1 MQTILNFAFCLII
14 SITSISLSIHILK
27 KGRFDPAS
35 GFVLGFCYF
44 IGAPITQL
52 LLLGQIN
59 DAQIGLPALT
69 ISSKTYLFAYLFLG
83 CLATVAIYYFPY
95 HKKKL
100 ASRFL
105 AVTDKNL
112 TSYYKF
118 ILLIYVILATFTF
131 ISSGKAAGG
140 HWMENNHELY
150 SSSTAAVISGNFYNV
165 LRVII
170 PGILLYC
177 HSKSIVSKKNAT
189 IILIIF
195 SALELVISS
204 NRIILLFSLIALA
217 GIYRVQMKR
226 FILIAALMAPLL
238 LEFNA
243 LFPMIRGLMWSEGAS
258 LEQTKYAIETGYSTE
273 DTSESKIGK
282 TFNSA
287 FESSNI
293 LVMRYALEKYQRSEN
308 YLLGETI
315 YIKSLTFFLPKTLWE
330 NKPSS
335 FNARMGYDISGS
347 NVLSLNSTLL
357 GEAFGNF
364 SWFGAFVYLFNAI
377 VFCSILLLPKGR
389 ILTYAGFFVAF
400 ASWRFEFSFLA
411 ISIFS
416 IACITVAFNAYQS
429 LAKRL
434 IIRKKKQTINFISK
448 RKKANQQSQTPVSN
462 PALHD

>member
-1 MQTILNFAFCLII
+1 MQVILNLIFCLII
-14 SITSISLSIHILK
+14 SSISIALAINILR

-52 LLLGQIN
+52 LILGEIN

-69 ISSKTYLFAYLFLG
+69 LSSNTYLFSYLFLG
-83 CLATVAIYYFPY
+83 CLATVGIYFFPL

-100 ASRFL
+100 SSKFFS
-105 AVTDKNL
+105 VTDNKLDN
-112 TSYYKF
+112 YYKF
-118 ILLIYVILATFTF
+118 ILFSYVCLASFTF

-150 SSSTAAVISGNFYNV
+150 ASSTAAVISGNFYNV
-165 LRVII
+165 LRVIT
-170 PGILLYC
+170 PGIILY
-177 HSKSIVSKKNAT
+177 SYSRSVISKKSAT
-189 IILIIF
+189 IILLMF
-195 SALELVISS
+195 SGLELIISS
-204 NRIILLFSLIALA
+204 NRIILLFSMIALA

-226 FILIAALMAPLL
+226 FILISVILAPLV

-258 LEQTKYAIETGYSTE
+258 IEQTKYAIETGYSS
-273 DTSESKIGK
+273 DDNSESKIGK

-293 LVMRYALEKYQRSEN
+293 LVMRYALDKYQRSED

-330 NKPSS
+330 NKPIS

-347 NVLSLNSTLL
+347 SVLSLNSTLL

-377 VFCSILLLPKGR
+377 VFCSLILLLKGKA
-389 ILTYAGFFVAF
+389 ISYAGFFIAF
-400 ASWRFEFSFLA
+400 AAWRFEFPFLA

-416 IACITVAFNAYQS
+416 IACLTILFNILYS
-429 LAKRL
+429 LKTRL
-434 IIRKKKQTINFISK
+434 FKIKKKYSLPIN
-448 RKKANQQSQTPVSN
+448 TPPTSSI
-462 PALHD
+462 

>member
-1 MQTILNFAFCLII
+1 
-14 SITSISLSIHILK
+14 
-27 KGRFDPAS
+27 
-35 GFVLGFCYF
+35 
-44 IGAPITQL
+44 
-52 LLLGQIN
+52 
-59 DAQIGLPALT
+59 
-69 ISSKTYLFAYLFLG
+69 
-83 CLATVAIYYFPY
+83 
-95 HKKKL
+95 
-100 ASRFL
+100 
-105 AVTDKNL
+105 
-112 TSYYKF
+112 
-118 ILLIYVILATFTF
+118 
-131 ISSGKAAGG
+131 
-140 HWMENNHELY
+140 
-150 SSSTAAVISGNFYNV
+150 
-165 LRVII
+165 
-170 PGILLYC
+170 
-177 HSKSIVSKKNAT
+177 
-189 IILIIF
+189 
-195 SALELVISS
+195 
-204 NRIILLFSLIALA
+204 
-217 GIYRVQMKR
+217 MKR

-258 LEQTKYAIETGYSTE
+258 LEQTKYSIETGYSTE

-293 LVMRYALEKYQRSEN
+293 VVMRYALEKYQRTEN

-364 SWFGAFVYLFNAI
+364 SWFGAFIYLFNAI
-377 VFCSILLLPKGR
+377 VFCSALILPKGR
-389 ILTYAGFFVAF
+389 VITYAGFFVAF

-416 IACITVAFNAYQS
+416 IACITVAFNAYRS

-434 IIRKKKQTINFISK
+434 LIRKKRKPIDSHDKHKVISQETK
-448 RKKANQQSQTPVSN
+448 STNQLT
-462 PALHD
+462 